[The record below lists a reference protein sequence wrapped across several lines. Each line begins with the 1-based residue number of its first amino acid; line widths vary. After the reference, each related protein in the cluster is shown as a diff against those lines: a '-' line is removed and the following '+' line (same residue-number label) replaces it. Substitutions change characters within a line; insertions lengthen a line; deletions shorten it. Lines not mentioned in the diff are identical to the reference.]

1 MSMLLRVLLVI
12 AALVFLASVVGMV
25 KREKTL
31 LKYSL
36 VWLLLGL
43 IGLAAALFPSWV
55 FLISAMLGFEKP
67 VNLIFFACVLF
78 LMVVSLGY
86 NLIVSKQA
94 VRIKVLTQELSLS
107 NERIRRLEEAS
118 GVLVE
123 ASSNRTD
130 IKGGDSRDASAERV
144 DDAS

>member
-1 MSMLLRVLLVI
+1 MSVLLRVLFVI

-36 VWLLLGL
+36 VWLLLGVV
-43 IGLAAALFPSWV
+43 GLAAALFPSWV
-55 FLISAMLGFEKP
+55 FSLSGALGFEKP

-107 NERIRRLEEAS
+107 NERIRRLEEL
-118 GVLVE
+118 G
-123 ASSNRTD
+123 
-130 IKGGDSRDASAERV
+130 RDAVE
-144 DDAS
+144 